1 MADDKTF
8 MVENAFIRFRNFSGK
23 EARFNPAGV
32 RTFTIDLPHD
42 VAQEMLADGWN
53 VRYLEAR
60 EEGDEDIPIIQIT
73 VRFDIRPPRVVL
85 ITSNTRTQIGEDSL
99 EILDWADIENADL
112 IARGFYWNVNGKS
125 GTKAYLQSL
134 FVTIREDA
142 LERKYSINENPPER
156 SH

>member
-1 MADDKTF
+1 MAEDKTF

-32 RTFTIDLPHD
+32 RTFTIDLDP
-42 VAQEMLADGWN
+42 VIANQMIADGWN

-60 EEGDEDIPIIQIT
+60 EEGEEDIPIIQIT
-73 VRFDIRPPRVVL
+73 VRFDIRPPRIVL
-85 ITSNTRTQIGEDSL
+85 ITANTRTQLDENSL

-142 LERKYSINENPPER
+142 LERKYSINENPP
-156 SH
+156 SKSN